1 MISIKKTNREKN
13 QKKQKP
19 NASKKFTRKTALT
32 VGKTPTAKGEAAKSR
47 PGKNRVP
54 RKKKSGRTASAV
66 RRKSQ
71 SVDTVSLQP
80 KGMGTRAGVGAGD
93 LQDISI
99 LENVDSESAEELLEE
114 GQAFEAGIISGV
126 ENAPDADKSEVTTHE
141 VPQDDVP
148 GEYDNKDRP

>member
-1 MISIKKTNREKN
+1 LLWDGKKPR
-13 QKKQKP
+13 
-19 NASKKFTRKTALT
+19 ASKKFTPKARLAAKE
-32 VGKTPTAKGEAAKSR
+32 KPTEKSKAAKSK
-47 PGKNRVP
+47 PTKNKVS
-54 RKKKSGRTASAV
+54 RKKKSIRATAAV

-71 SVDTVSLQP
+71 SVETVSLEP
-80 KGMGTRAGVGAGD
+80 KGLGTRAGVGAGD

-126 ENAPDADKSEVTTHE
+126 EGAPDADKSEVTTHE

-148 GEYDNKDRP
+148 GEYDDKDGS